1 MGFCKVKLIERWIKR
16 LSEPSVMIWHQ
27 TLPRNE
33 IDSGYHIRAPRH
45 QAQPKDRFQ
54 DLKTLVI

>member
-1 MGFCKVKLIERWIKR
+1 
-16 LSEPSVMIWHQ
+16 MIWHQ